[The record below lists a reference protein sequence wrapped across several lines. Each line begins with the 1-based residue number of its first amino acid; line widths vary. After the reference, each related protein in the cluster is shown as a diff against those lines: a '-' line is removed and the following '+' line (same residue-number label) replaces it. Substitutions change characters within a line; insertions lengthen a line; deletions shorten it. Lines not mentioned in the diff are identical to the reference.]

1 MSKKQKAFFL
11 GTDVQKGWS
20 KTVSI
25 TAQPLYSLTSLS
37 SVLLTF
43 TAFIAKSVL
52 LPRVSSAFVS
62 THNLFD
68 RHIKQK
74 TRAVVIHSLQLS
86 KKTIHGLGGK

>member
-20 KTVSI
+20 KTVST
-25 TAQPLYSLTSLS
+25 TAQPLYSLTSSLFC
-37 SVLLTF
+37 VTF
-43 TAFIAKSVL
+43 TTVTGKSVL
-52 LPRVSSAFVS
+52 LPSVSSAFVS

-74 TRAVVIHSLQLS
+74 SRAVGSHSLQLS